1 MKKILIVDT
10 DMDMCILLERF
21 FSKNNFL
28 VKYVRAGKKAI
39 QELNEFYPDIVISDF
54 RLVDFDGKELLQQ
67 IKSINPQL
75 PVIIMT
81 NYSDVKIAVD
91 VMKLGAYDFVLKPLF
106 PEEILITV
114 SNALKGIAAISNHLP
129 ELASILPLRGHNN
142 PHDYATT
149 KFIFSESVE
158 FSPVLKQ
165 MELVAPT
172 NYSVIIYG
180 ESGSG
185 KEGVALEIH
194 LKSVRAK
201 APFIPI
207 DCGTLTRELAA
218 SELFGHEKGSF
229 TGAIG
234 QKIGSLESANGGT
247 VFLDEV
253 ANLCY
258 EVQVSLLR
266 VVQERKIR
274 RVGGKRDIE
283 IDIRIIVASNE
294 QLWEMSQQGKFRE
307 DLFHRFNEFSINL
320 PSLRNRKSD
329 LAPLSMFFLA
339 QANQELGKNINGFTP
354 EVMQIFLQ
362 YHWPGNL
369 RELKNVIKR
378 AALLELQNSIQVDS
392 LPLELLNQTKNNH
405 IASANDEYLALHHLS
420 FILPETDL
428 KIHRINAAI
437 NIPTE
442 DAYSL
447 KEASIGVEYEMIV
460 ETIKQVNN
468 NKSKAAKLLNIDRK
482 TLYNKM
488 KLYKVYSGQ

>member
-1 MKKILIVDT
+1 MKKILIVDN
-10 DMDMCILLERF
+10 DIDMCILLERF

-28 VKYVRAGKKAI
+28 VKYVRTGKKAI
-39 QELNEFYPDIVISDF
+39 QELSEFYPDIVLSDF
-54 RLVDFDGKELLQQ
+54 RLLDFDGKELLQQ
-67 IKSINPQL
+67 IKSINPLL

-81 NYSDVKIAVD
+81 SYNDVKIAVD

-114 SNALKGIAAISNHLP
+114 FNALKGIDAINNHVT
-129 ELASILPLRGHNN
+129 ELASILPS
-142 PHDYATT
+142 ATT
-149 KFIFSESVE
+149 KYIFPESVE

-201 APFIPI
+201 AAFIPI

-247 VFLDEV
+247 IFLDEV

-274 RVGGKRDIE
+274 RVGGKRDIV

-307 DLFHRFNEFSINL
+307 DLFHRFNEFSINI
-320 PSLRNRKSD
+320 PPLRNRKSEI
-329 LAPLSMFFLA
+329 AQLSLFFLE
-339 QANQELGKNINGFTP
+339 QANHELGKNIIGFKP
-354 EVMQIFLQ
+354 EVIQLFLQ

-369 RELKNVIKR
+369 REMKNVIKR
-378 AALLELQNSIQVDS
+378 AALLELQTSIHVNV
-392 LPLELLNQTKNNH
+392 LPIELLNQTKNNL
-405 IASANDEYLALHHLS
+405 ITSVNDEYLATHHLS
-420 FILPETDL
+420 FILPDTDL
-428 KIHRINAAI
+428 KIHRINPEI
-437 NIPTE
+437 NVPTE

-488 KLYKVYSGQ
+488 KLYKDYSGQ